1 MERSTSIKE
10 IGKAL
15 GLFHTK
21 VSKIPKTDSNPFFKS
36 KYAALPSI
44 LDAIQIPLEESGLV
58 FTQMPDGEFLTTL
71 IIHYESGEFLE
82 SSYKMSPVKTDPQSI
97 GSAITYA
104 RRYALGAILGL
115 NIDEDDDGNKASGKA
130 STPTPA
136 HQPPPAPEKPQL
148 PWLNLVNQ
156 NDTVNSKVLAR
167 LQEIFGEGQSID
179 DLKKSVKISTKDLT
193 YIQTQ
198 ILGHND

>member
-130 STPTPA
+130 STPAPA
-136 HQPPPAPEKPQL
+136 NQQTPPPAPEL
-148 PWLNLVNQ
+148 PWLNLINKDGIV
-156 NDTVNSKVLAR
+156 SPKVLAR